1 MEESFGT
8 EELLFMM
15 KKLSLNMTAQLEL
28 NLKSKSITGVQV
40 YFLVYILRH
49 HPKGTYLTELCRE
62 IGVSKPTLSALIKK
76 LREKG
81 YLYLHEDP
89 ADVRKKK
96 VLPTEKLLE
105 EGERFI
111 EKAGR
116 MESEICSVLDHN
128 EKAQLLNLEEKLLTQ
143 FDRMEQNEKT
153 DRRFIYSEKSIT
165 TTGKV

>member
-1 MEESFGT
+1 MEEGFST
-8 EELLFMM
+8 EELLYKM

-81 YLYLHEDP
+81 YLNFQEDP

-96 VLPTEKLLE
+96 VLPTEKLLT
-105 EGERFI
+105 EGDRFI
-111 EKAGR
+111 EKAAQ
-116 MESEICSVLDHN
+116 MEAEICSVLDGN
-128 EKAQLLNLEEKLLTQ
+128 EKVQLMNLEEKLLMQ
-143 FDRMEQNEKT
+143 FDKMEQNEKN
-153 DRRFIYSEKSIT
+153 RQEVYLQ
-165 TTGKV
+165 

>member
-1 MEESFGT
+1 MVGNNSGKITGSQEVLIKMEESFST
-8 EELLFMM
+8 EELIFMM

-28 NLKSKSITGVQV
+28 NLKNKSITGVQV

-81 YLYLHEDP
+81 YLNFEEDP

-96 VLPTEKLLE
+96 VLPTEKLLA
-105 EGERFI
+105 EGDRFI

-116 MESEICSVLDHN
+116 MESEICSVLN
-128 EKAQLLNLEEKLLTQ
+128 RQEKVQLMNLEEKLLMQ
-143 FDRMEQNEKT
+143 FDRMEQNE
-153 DRRFIYSEKSIT
+153 
-165 TTGKV
+165 

>member
-1 MEESFGT
+1 MEESFST
-8 EELLFMM
+8 EELIFMM

-28 NLKSKSITGVQV
+28 NLKNKSITGVQV

-81 YLYLHEDP
+81 YLNFEEDP

-96 VLPTEKLLE
+96 VLPTEKLLA
-105 EGERFI
+105 EGDRFI

-116 MESEICSVLDHN
+116 MESEICSVLN
-128 EKAQLLNLEEKLLTQ
+128 RQEKVQLMNLEEKLLMQ
-143 FDRMEQNEKT
+143 FDRMEQNE
-153 DRRFIYSEKSIT
+153 
-165 TTGKV
+165 

>member
-1 MEESFGT
+1 MEERFST
-8 EELLFMM
+8 EELIFMM

-28 NLKSKSITGVQV
+28 NLKNKSITGIQA

-49 HPKGTYLTELCRE
+49 HPKGSYLTELFRE

-81 YLYLHEDP
+81 YLNFEEDP

-96 VLPTEKLLE
+96 VLPTEKLLA
-105 EGERFI
+105 EGDRFI

-116 MESEICSVLDHN
+116 MESEICSVLN
-128 EKAQLLNLEEKLLTQ
+128 RQEKVQLMNLEEKLLMQ
-143 FDRMEQNEKT
+143 FDRMEQNE
-153 DRRFIYSEKSIT
+153 
-165 TTGKV
+165 